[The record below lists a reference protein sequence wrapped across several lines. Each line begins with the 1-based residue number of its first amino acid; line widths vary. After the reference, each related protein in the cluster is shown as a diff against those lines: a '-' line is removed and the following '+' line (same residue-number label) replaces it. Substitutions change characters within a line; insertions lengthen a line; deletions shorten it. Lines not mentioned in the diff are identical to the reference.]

1 MIRQEIRELKT
12 GTRELRNFG
21 LLVGAVLV
29 ALGLLFLMR
38 GKARYPYFVGPG
50 VLLLV
55 FGSVFPRALKYIYFA
70 WMSLAIVL
78 GFVVSTVILTLF
90 FLLVITPIGLAA
102 RLFGKDF
109 LRLKLDRGQA
119 TYWIS
124 RKGRPRRSPEDYGQ
138 QF

>member
-1 MIRQEIRELKT
+1 MIREEIKELKT
-12 GTRELRNFG
+12 GIRELRNFG

-29 ALGLLFLMR
+29 ALGLLFLLR
-38 GKARYPYFVGPG
+38 GKARYPYFLAPG

-55 FGSVFPRALKYIYFA
+55 LGAVFPRGLRYAYVA
-70 WMSLAIVL
+70 WMCLAIVL

-90 FLLVITPIGLAA
+90 FVLVITPIGLTA
-102 RLFGKDF
+102 RLLGKDF
-109 LRLKLDRGQA
+109 LRLKLDRRES

-124 RKGRPRRSPEDYGQ
+124 RKSRPPRGPSEYGQ

>member
-1 MIRQEIRELKT
+1 MIREEIKGLKT

-29 ALGLLFLMR
+29 ALGLLFLIR
-38 GKARYPYFVGPG
+38 GKARYPYFIAPG
-50 VLLLV
+50 ILLLL
-55 FGSVFPRALKYIYFA
+55 FGAVFPRALKYFYFA
-70 WMSLAIVL
+70 WMSLAIVF
-78 GFVVSTVILTLF
+78 GFIVSTLILTLF
-90 FLLVITPIGLAA
+90 FILVITPIGLAA

-109 LRLKLDRGQA
+109 LRLKLDRRES

-124 RKGRPRRSPEDYGQ
+124 RKSRPPRSRAEYGQ

>member
-1 MIRQEIRELKT
+1 MIREEIKELKT
-12 GTRELRNFG
+12 GVRELRNFG

-29 ALGLLFLMR
+29 ALSLLFLLR
-38 GKARYPYFVGPG
+38 GKARYPYFLAPG

-55 FGSVFPRALKYIYFA
+55 LGVVFPTALKYIYVA

-78 GFVVSTVILTLF
+78 GFIVSTVILTLF
-90 FLLVITPIGLAA
+90 FILVITPIGLAA
-102 RLFGKDF
+102 RLLGKDF
-109 LRLKLDRGQA
+109 LRLKLDRRGS

-124 RKGRPRRSPEDYGQ
+124 RKSRPPRSTAEYEQ

>member
-1 MIRQEIRELKT
+1 MIREEIKDLKT
-12 GTRELRNFG
+12 GIRELRNFG

-29 ALGLLFLMR
+29 ALGLLFLLR
-38 GKARYPYFVGPG
+38 GKARYPYFLTPG

-55 FGSVFPRALKYIYFA
+55 LGAVFPRGLRYAYVA
-70 WMSLAIVL
+70 WMCLAIVV

-90 FLLVITPIGLAA
+90 FILVITPIGLTA
-102 RLFGKDF
+102 RLLGKDF
-109 LRLKLDRGQA
+109 LRLKLDRRES

-124 RKGRPRRSPEDYGQ
+124 RKSRPPRSPAEYGQ

>member
-1 MIRQEIRELKT
+1 MIREEIKELKT
-12 GTRELRNFG
+12 GIRELRNFG

-29 ALGLLFLMR
+29 ALGLLFLLR
-38 GKARYPYFVGPG
+38 SKARYPYFLAPG

-55 FGSVFPRALKYIYFA
+55 LGAAFPRGLRYAYVA

-78 GFVVSTVILTLF
+78 GFIVSTVILTLF
-90 FLLVITPIGLAA
+90 FILVITPIGLTA
-102 RLFGKDF
+102 RLLGKDF
-109 LRLKLDRGQA
+109 LRLKLDRGQS

-124 RKGRPRRSPEDYGQ
+124 RKGRATRGPAEYQQ